1 MEEIVYISSIPWDYS
16 WHRQQEMMSKMAE
29 NGYKILFVQPCQKKR
44 PFIHNMENVTN
55 NIWILN
61 TPGLPYERCIASI
74 NKFNGKI
81 SRKYIV
87 KAMKNIGMKN
97 PIIWMDRVHGFD
109 FEFFSLRYNIIYDL
123 VDEILSFGRIRNEK
137 MLLKLEN
144 QVLMEAKL
152 VTSSSGTL
160 LERKL
165 LQSGRKGMNRFI
177 PNGVDTARFVGEEKW
192 ENIKNVSFPKIG
204 FIGDIS
210 KRRIDFE
217 LIKEVAYRH
226 SEWNFFFVGPG
237 NNEDKEELRDK
248 NIYVYNAVSGEMIP
262 KIVRSFDIG
271 IIPYRVDKS
280 DMDYIFPRKACEYLA
295 AGKPVV
301 STALP
306 EIRELRPYVRIAD
319 DADEFEKKI
328 EESFKDADTED
339 KKRFAKNFD
348 WNVLMQ
354 ELIEELSKW

>member
-177 PNGVDTARFVGEEKW
+177 PNGVDTAR
-192 ENIKNVSFPKIG
+192 
-204 FIGDIS
+204 
-210 KRRIDFE
+210 
-217 LIKEVAYRH
+217 L
-226 SEWNFFFVGPG
+226 
-237 NNEDKEELRDK
+237 
-248 NIYVYNAVSGEMIP
+248 
-262 KIVRSFDIG
+262 
-271 IIPYRVDKS
+271 
-280 DMDYIFPRKACEYLA
+280 
-295 AGKPVV
+295 
-301 STALP
+301 
-306 EIRELRPYVRIAD
+306 
-319 DADEFEKKI
+319 
-328 EESFKDADTED
+328 
-339 KKRFAKNFD
+339 
-348 WNVLMQ
+348 
-354 ELIEELSKW
+354 